1 MMSPTVAADP
11 WGSVTAGDVEATIAE
26 VDDGV
31 EVVGGGGR
39 EGEGAVVVPG
49 GPDSSDTRLIGLGT
63 LPGRLRSA

>member
-1 MMSPTVAADP
+1 MSPTVAADP

-49 GPDSSDTRLIGLGT
+49 GLTSLI
-63 LPGRLRSA
+63 PG